1 MQDFWLLNG
10 FFVALGLIHISVS
23 LIFIMSAKP
32 LSPNTSRQT
41 VGYNLLVS
49 GLLISLTATVILI
62 LGKSLSL
69 LVVAVIN
76 LAITF
81 ISLRLNLFHARE
93 RDPILTRT
101 NEPEDTAT
109 EIELE
114 VAANRQPR
122 AIADRQL
129 STPKLRVEIAP
140 ELFAELKEIS
150 GDVSV
155 AMDEAIRWWL
165 RRRLIDSDC
174 DDLADRL
181 ERKNMSSTESWRSH
195 QKSQQHRWND

>member
-23 LIFIMSAKP
+23 LVFIVSEKRLNP
-32 LSPNTSRQT
+32 TSSRQT
-41 VGYNLLVS
+41 AGYNLLVS
-49 GLLISLTATVILI
+49 GLLISLTATVILV

-69 LVVAVIN
+69 LVIAAIN

-93 RDPILTRT
+93 RHPILTRT
-101 NEPEDTAT
+101 NEPQDTAT
-109 EIELE
+109 ELKIE
-114 VAANRQPR
+114 ANRQPR

-140 ELFAELKEIS
+140 ELFAELQEIS
-150 GDVSV
+150 GDASV

-165 RRRLIDSDC
+165 RRRLIDIDSDC
-174 DDLADRL
+174 DDLVN
-181 ERKNMSSTESWRSH
+181 RKNMSSTESWRSP
-195 QKSQQHRWND
+195 QKSQQYKWND

>member
-10 FFVALGLIHISVS
+10 FFVALGLIHISIA
-23 LIFIMSAKP
+23 LIFIVSAKR
-32 LSPNTSRQT
+32 LNPNFSRQT
-41 VGYNLLVS
+41 VAYNLLVS

-62 LGKSLSL
+62 LGRSLSL

-93 RDPILTRT
+93 RDPILTHT
-101 NEPEDTAT
+101 NTPQDTTT

-114 VAANRQPR
+114 ANRQSH
-122 AIADRQL
+122 AITDRQL

-165 RRRLIDSDC
+165 RRRLIDTDSDC
-174 DDLADRL
+174 DDLVD
-181 ERKNMSSTESWRSH
+181 RKNMSSTEFWRSP
-195 QKSQQHRWND
+195 QKSQQDKWND